1 MRGVPSSRPAVP
13 RVARSSPP
21 DHSRRRST
29 PVARSASV
37 TAPAGTVDSDALAA
51 TQTASVAPGRCVV
64 RRRGVERRLRRSAD
78 ISRVLRRGVRA
89 SGGRPPLLVVHM
101 CWRNLGISA
110 SHAGL
115 QMSPSPSPRQSP
127 SPSPSPSVDASG
139 VGTSSGARLAFAIP
153 RAVGN
158 AVVRNRLR
166 RQVRGLLAPRLDA
179 APELDVVVR
188 VLPAAADASRAAVAA
203 AVESGWQRALR
214 GVQPSAGDTGAV
226 R

>member
-51 TQTASVAPGRCVV
+51 TQTASVAPGRVV

-110 SHAGL
+110 SDAGL
-115 QMSPSPSPRQSP
+115 QLSP

-179 APELDVVVR
+179 VPELDVVVR

>member
-51 TQTASVAPGRCVV
+51 TQTASVAPGRVV

-115 QMSPSPSPRQSP
+115 QLSP

>member
-51 TQTASVAPGRCVV
+51 TQTASVAPGRVV

-115 QMSPSPSPRQSP
+115 QLSPSP